1 MMSIIL
7 PFMTIIMNKSIAL
20 MTPDHRTDAAAE
32 HAMTQQKSRP
42 LSQGTALITGASTG
56 IGATYADRLARRGY
70 DVVLVARD
78 RARLEQLAAT
88 LRRSYG
94 VDAELVVADLTVRA
108 DLARVEKVLLTD
120 PRITLLVNNAGVAMN
135 GELLDADPDQLEA
148 MISLNVLAPSRLAR
162 AALPGFVARGRGALI
177 NISSVLALAPEMFNG
192 AYSGTKAYLLN
203 LSLKLQQEVGG
214 KGVRVQAV
222 LPGATRTEI
231 WNRSGGDVNALP
243 QEMLMDVD
251 EMVDAALAGFD
262 QGETVTIP
270 SLPDAADWAAAS
282 AARLKL
288 GPNLSRQHAAARY
301 QRGIVQAA

>member
-1 MMSIIL
+1 
-7 PFMTIIMNKSIAL
+7 MTVIMNKAKA
-20 MTPDHRTDAAAE
+20 PDDPPTTDKDVAAE
-32 HAMTQQKSRP
+32 HAMTRQKSQQP
-42 LSQGTALITGASTG
+42 QQHSPGTALITGASTG

-78 RARLEQLAAT
+78 RSKLEQLAAK
-88 LRRSYG
+88 LRTNYG
-94 VDAELVVADLTVRA
+94 VDADYVVADLTVRA
-108 DLARVEKVLLTD
+108 DLARVEQRLLTD
-120 PRITLLVNNAGVAMN
+120 PRITLLVNNAGVAMS
-135 GELLDADPDQLEA
+135 GELVDADPDQLET
-148 MISLNVLAPSRLAR
+148 MINLNVLAPSRLAR
-162 AALPGFVARGRGALI
+162 AALPGFVARGHGALI

-231 WNRSGGDVNALP
+231 WGRSGTDVNAMP
-243 QEMLMDVD
+243 QDMLMDVD

-262 QGETVTIP
+262 QGEPVTIP
-270 SLPDAADWAAAS
+270 SLPDADDWVAAT

-288 GPNLSRQHAAARY
+288 GPNLSRNRAAARY
-301 QRGIVQAA
+301 KHAISH